1 MKALRSSDKAMAR
14 RIFASS
20 NGGLSRLTNRFA
32 WVLVGCASQIAVGAW
47 TFRSLTMA
55 GVTTDVK
62 VMSSLPA
69 TKVSSDVA
77 RLGMIENSIASR

>member
-1 MKALRSSDKAMAR
+1 MD
-14 RIFASS
+14 
-20 NGGLSRLTNRFA
+20 
-32 WVLVGCASQIAVGAW
+32 
-47 TFRSLTMA
+47 

-69 TKVSSDVA
+69 TKVSSEVA